1 MIAVAWIGFVVET
14 HRLGIASIG
23 FEIGITNRHQ
33 LSMQASPIAA
43 WGGSGH
49 GVPSGDENEHKDA
62 FK

>member
-1 MIAVAWIGFVVET
+1 MVET